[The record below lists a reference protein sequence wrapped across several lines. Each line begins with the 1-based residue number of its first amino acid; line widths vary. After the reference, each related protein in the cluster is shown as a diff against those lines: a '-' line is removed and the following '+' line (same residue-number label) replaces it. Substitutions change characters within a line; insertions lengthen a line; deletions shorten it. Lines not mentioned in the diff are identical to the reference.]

1 MPDAITTNPGSGEY
15 TRDPKNTI
23 QGPHRGHTARAVRSM
38 RLFYFYVAALW
49 GFATG
54 AAGLAVALA
63 LTGSEVSISSGL
75 LLPLLPFGG
84 FAVMGGAVASVAY
97 REARNR
103 RSR

>member
-15 TRDPKNTI
+15 TRDPKSTTH
-23 QGPHRGHTARAVRSM
+23 GHHRARATRAVRSM

-63 LTGSEVSISSGL
+63 LTGSGVSISSGL
-75 LLPLLPFGG
+75 LLPLLPFAG

-103 RSR
+103 RPR